1 MARTK
6 VATPKRRDAARRT
19 LLLFFAAVL
28 VLVGILGFGTTRSD
42 AAWTPRLGLDL
53 AGGTQIVLEPRVGDG
68 ETVNADQ
75 LEQARDIITQR
86 VDAQGTTGAEVTT
99 QGDSNIVVSVPGTLS
114 AEQEEA
120 ISASSQMQFRPVLA
134 TGVGDPEALAEMMAT
149 PSGSATSGS
158 GSGSSSG
165 SGSGSSTSG
174 SGSATSGSGSAPTGS
189 EQPSVSDG
197 ATSETSADGG
207 AQSMAATT
215 SPTTGSGSS
224 SGSADDPTG
233 SGSGSE
239 TGSGSGSETGSGSGS
254 GTGTGSGAAD
264 PAAQEWTPSGEP
276 TGPTDPNNISAE
288 LWQQFQDL
296 DCSQD
301 PGEQPV
307 GTDEPIVACDQEGPL
322 KYVLGP
328 VVVPGSEI
336 ADATAG
342 YEVTAQGQQ
351 TNQPEIQLSFQDSG
365 RDAYAD
371 ISAEMVQLPQLA
383 QTGTNPPGSYNAL
396 ATVLDSQVILAPGF
410 NEAIPTGQAS
420 ISMTDIDEARS
431 IAQTLKFGALPLSFE
446 PQTRQEISPTLG
458 SDQLR
463 YGIIAGII
471 GLLLVLLYSLAQYR
485 ALAVVTIGSMVAA
498 FGLTYLA
505 IVLLA
510 WQYDY
515 RLDMAGVTGL
525 IIAIGVTADSFI
537 VYFERVRDEL
547 RDGRNLRA
555 AVEAGWHRAKRTI
568 LVADGVNIIAAVVL
582 YVLASSGVRGFAF
595 TLGLTTLIDLAVFWF
610 FTHPML
616 TLLARNRF
624 FASGHPWSGFD
635 VDRLRAGGMRYTGR
649 GRIEAQEP
657 VEPESSRRAN
667 PGVRSDEGAVL

>member
-174 SGSATSGSGSAPTGS
+174 SGSATSGSGSATTGS

-239 TGSGSGSETGSGSGS
+239 TGSGS

-657 VEPESSRRAN
+657 VEPEGSRRTN